1 MAELLVLDSQAVAAA
16 LPMAPLI
23 AAMKTAYAAVSNG
36 TAVAPM
42 RTHLP
47 LADRGASAL
56 FMPAFVPG
64 EIEESLAVKVVTL
77 FPTNPIRGLPLI
89 HAAVLVMDPETGEM
103 LALLEGSSLTA
114 LRTGAGAGAA
124 TDLLARPDA
133 ETAAVFGAGAQART
147 QLKAVCAVREIRAVR
162 VFGPTPANVRA
173 FIEEMSAELPADYL
187 AAGSPAEALSGA
199 DIVCTATTSTTPVF
213 SDAEVPNGAHINA
226 VGSYTPEMIELPP
239 ETLARA
245 RLTVDSRAAC
255 EAEAGELI
263 RAVDL
268 GIVDPDRID
277 EIGEIVLGAKLGRA
291 SADEITLFKS
301 VGIAAQDAAAAGLAL
316 RNARE
321 FGLGVEVNW

>member
-1 MAELLVLDSQAVAAA
+1 MLILDAGAVAAA

-36 TAVAPM
+36 TAVAPL
-42 RTHLP
+42 RTRLP

-56 FMPAFVPG
+56 FMPAYVPG
-64 EIEESLAVKVVTL
+64 EGEESLAVKAVTL

-103 LALLEGSSLTA
+103 QALLEGSSLTA

-124 TDLLARPDA
+124 TDLLARTDA

-147 QLKAVCAVREIRAVR
+147 QLMAVSAVREIRAVR
-162 VFGPTPANVRA
+162 VYGPTPAKVRA
-173 FIEEMSAELPADYL
+173 FIEEMSAALPAEYL
-187 AAGSPAEALSGA
+187 AAGSPAEALAGA

-213 SDAEVPNGAHINA
+213 SDADVPHGVHING
-226 VGSYTPEMIELPP
+226 VGSFTPEMIELPP

-245 RLTVDSRAAC
+245 RITVDSRAAC

-268 GIVDPDRID
+268 GLVDPDRID
-277 EIGEIVLGAKLGRA
+277 EIGEIVLGAKPGRA

-301 VGIAAQDAAAAGLAL
+301 VGIAAQDAAAAALAL
-316 RNARE
+316 DRARLL
-321 FGLGVEVNW
+321 GLGSEVDW

>member
-1 MAELLVLDSQAVAAA
+1 MLILDAGAVAAA

-36 TAVAPM
+36 TAVAPL
-42 RTHLP
+42 RTRLP

-56 FMPAFVPG
+56 FMPAYVPG
-64 EIEESLAVKVVTL
+64 EGEESLAVKAVTL

-103 LALLEGSSLTA
+103 QALLEGSSLTA

-124 TDLLARPDA
+124 TDLLARTDA

-147 QLKAVCAVREIRAVR
+147 QLMAVSAVREIRAVR
-162 VFGPTPANVRA
+162 VYGPTPAKVRA
-173 FIEEMSAELPADYL
+173 FIEEMSAALPAEYL
-187 AAGSPAEALSGA
+187 AAGSPAEALAGA

-213 SDAEVPNGAHINA
+213 SDADVPHGVHING
-226 VGSYTPEMIELPP
+226 VGSFTPEMIELPP

-245 RLTVDSRAAC
+245 RITVDSRAAC

-268 GIVDPDRID
+268 GLVDPDRID
-277 EIGEIVLGAKLGRA
+277 EIGEIVLGAKPGRA
-291 SADEITLFKS
+291 SADEISLFKS
-301 VGIAAQDAAAAGLAL
+301 VGIAAQDAAAAALAL
-316 RNARE
+316 DRARLL
-321 FGLGVEVNW
+321 GLGSEVDW